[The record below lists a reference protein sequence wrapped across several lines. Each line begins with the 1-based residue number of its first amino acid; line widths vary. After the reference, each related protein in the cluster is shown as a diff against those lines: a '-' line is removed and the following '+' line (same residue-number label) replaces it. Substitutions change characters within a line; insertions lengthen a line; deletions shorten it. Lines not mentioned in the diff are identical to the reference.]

1 MITAIVTKLLLSGS
15 TLSLLLTLAARFLPD
30 NTVMN
35 LGRKIG
41 KATASLAATKLGKY
55 PVAGILSF
63 LEHSIGCFVIGFAD
77 GLQEPASTPAPVI
90 APPPP
95 PAPPAA

>member
-1 MITAIVTKLLLSGS
+1 MLTAIVTKLLLSGS

-30 NTVMN
+30 QTVMN
-35 LGRKIG
+35 LGRKLG
-41 KATASLAATKLGKY
+41 KAAASLAATKLGRY

-77 GLQEPASTPAPVI
+77 GLQEPDPAPV